1 MVKVF
6 TNGLMVESTKENTY
20 MIKNMDMV
28 YILIQMV
35 VHIEENGQMAS
46 NMVKVYLLLPKDQ
59 RKKVFGMKVKE
70 LNG

>member
-1 MVKVF
+1 
-6 TNGLMVESTKENTY
+6 

-35 VHIEENGQMAS
+35 VHIEENGHMAS
-46 NMVKVYLLLPKDQ
+46 NMVKVYLLLLRDQ
-59 RKKVFGMKVKE
+59 RKKAFGMKVKE

>member
-1 MVKVF
+1 
-6 TNGLMVESTKENTY
+6 MVESTKENTY

-59 RKKVFGMKVKE
+59 RKKAFGMKVKE